1 MLFVNMQKISK
12 TCIYSLKSG
21 QRQKTTKRAQS
32 KVRKGT
38 LSA

>member
-1 MLFVNMQKISK
+1 MLFEKKKKISK